1 MTVELRALTLDDESA
16 LREAYVVGARPLP
29 RSVPAGYRLVTR
41 LGSRLGAPRTAGRIG
56 SSVGGAA
63 GDSSQPGRGAQ
74 GTGRR
79 GGTHGDL
86 GWSPAPVTAGEYQD
100 ELSLWRA
107 QGRTLA
113 SRSRST
119 SEVTSSPG
127 RAWSSRRT
135 PLGRPRCRAPWR
147 GSSTVGGG
155 STARSRSRRGR
166 AQPDDFLARSTSS
179 EDRNV
184 WMCAINDEIGF
195 VPVESEILFQKP
207 RTEG

>member
-100 ELSLWRA
+100 DSSLWRA

-155 STARSRSRRGR
+155 STARSRSRRSRPRATGR
-166 AQPDDFLARSTSS
+166 VP
-179 EDRNV
+179 
-184 WMCAINDEIGF
+184 CAEY
-195 VPVESEILFQKP
+195 Q
-207 RTEG
+207 

>member
-184 WMCAINDEIGF
+184 WMRAINDEIGF

>member
-184 WMCAINDEIGF
+184 RMRAINDEIGF

>member
-100 ELSLWRA
+100 DSSLWRA

-184 WMCAINDEIGF
+184 WMRAINDEIGF

>member
-79 GGTHGDL
+79 GGTQRRPRLEPRACHGRGVPGRLLALACPGAHARESIALDQRGDSVAWTCL
-86 GWSPAPVTAGEYQD
+86 VVEADSTRPAQVQGTLARVEHRGRGLDRAVEVASRPRATGRFPRAEYQ
-100 ELSLWRA
+100 
-107 QGRTLA
+107 
-113 SRSRST
+113 
-119 SEVTSSPG
+119 
-127 RAWSSRRT
+127 
-135 PLGRPRCRAPWR
+135 
-147 GSSTVGGG
+147 
-155 STARSRSRRGR
+155 
-166 AQPDDFLARSTSS
+166 
-179 EDRNV
+179 
-184 WMCAINDEIGF
+184 
-195 VPVESEILFQKP
+195 
-207 RTEG
+207 